1 MLQQI
6 TGYAPL
12 LRPLDHGQVEW
23 YLTYLKLTM
32 PNFLQS
38 LTTYPQAE
46 GFRGVLTVPLLSQG
60 PETHFL
66 LMAEEVGFEP
76 TKDLHPC

>member
-1 MLQQI
+1 
-6 TGYAPL
+6 
-12 LRPLDHGQVEW
+12 
-23 YLTYLKLTM
+23 M